1 MAPASPWPCKL
12 TSSLVEVGRAVKSLD
27 VVYRVI
33 FELVLVKRVLL
44 RVRG

>member
-1 MAPASPWPCKL
+1 M
-12 TSSLVEVGRAVKSLD
+12 VMGRTAVKSLD